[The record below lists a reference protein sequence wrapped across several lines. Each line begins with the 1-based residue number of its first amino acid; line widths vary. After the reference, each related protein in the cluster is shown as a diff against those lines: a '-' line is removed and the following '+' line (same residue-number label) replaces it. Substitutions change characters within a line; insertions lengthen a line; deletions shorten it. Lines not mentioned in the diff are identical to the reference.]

1 MFDQST
7 ATLITVENPLAD
19 IDRIEAITDPEQR
32 AIEIGRVLNELPE
45 VAAKLRAWRQADV
58 VRMRE
63 QGMSLAEIGIKLG
76 LHRNRVQQIAEGR
89 TT

>member
-1 MFDQST
+1 
-7 ATLITVENPLAD
+7 LAD

-45 VAAKLRAWRQADV
+45 VAAKLRAWRQSDV